1 MLKRKMASSNKA
13 FESAARDVPVFP
25 RQIYDCCTAINFNS
39 VFIQV
44 TFIGI
49 IADIVELVKNVLMNT

>member
-1 MLKRKMASSNKA
+1 MLKCKMAPSNKA
-13 FESAARDVPVFP
+13 FEAAVRDASAFP

-49 IADIVELVKNVLMNT
+49 IADIL